1 MRYESAN
8 GRQKNSS
15 DHRPEENI
23 SHGIY
28 VQR

>member
-1 MRYESAN
+1 MGCESAN

-23 SHGIY
+23 SRGIY